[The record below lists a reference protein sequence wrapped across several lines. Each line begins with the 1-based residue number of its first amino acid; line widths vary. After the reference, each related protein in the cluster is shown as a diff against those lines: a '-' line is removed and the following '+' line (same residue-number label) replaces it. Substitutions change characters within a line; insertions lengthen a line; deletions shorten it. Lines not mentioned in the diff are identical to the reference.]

1 MNLFFKGNNL
11 YSLTKLNKNKTMK
24 KVSLYPLILL
34 FSALFSLSS
43 LAEKKPN
50 IILILADDHSR
61 EAMSCYNPK
70 SIVPTPHIDRIARE
84 GMRFTMC
91 FGIDSLCAPSR
102 AAMISGR
109 YPLYNGF
116 KRIGD
121 RFDGSQPTF
130 PALLQKAG
138 YETVLFG
145 KWHLKSTPTGFNHW
159 EIIKDQGRYRNPIL
173 FSEKGKKKYKGH
185 LTEIITDRAINWL
198 KNRHSNKPFCLLLH
212 HKAPHTPHHA
222 PPAYAKRFENLK
234 IPEPSTFN
242 DNFSGR
248 FHLKNSIG
256 HFSKFSHITPA
267 HFNKK
272 VPKGLSGAAY
282 KSWGY
287 QTFFRGYFSL
297 VAHLDDEVG
306 RFLTY
311 LDKSGLSKN
320 TVVIYTSDNGFFL
333 GDHGMF
339 NKMWMYEPSLSLPL
353 LVRWPGTVKPNTVD
367 TSHIVSILDLG
378 PTFLEI
384 AGAPPHK
391 EFQGF
396 SWIPLLKQKNPTN
409 WRKALYYRYY
419 NQFEV
424 PSHDGI
430 RTARYKLIRFEQGKK
445 KTDWEFFDLK
455 KDPNELHNLIGK
467 GDKNEIR
474 LRNILLKIPT
484 KNPNKQK

>member
-1 MNLFFKGNNL
+1 MKNQNDNLGKRIHLLLSILFF
-11 YSLTKLNKNKTMK
+11 
-24 KVSLYPLILL
+24 
-34 FSALFSLSS
+34 ALFSTSIFGD
-43 LAEKKPN
+43 KKPN

-61 EAMSCYNPK
+61 EAMSCYNRH
-70 SIVPTPHIDRIARE
+70 SFVPTPHIDRIARE
-84 GMRFTMC
+84 GVRFTLC

-130 PALLQKAG
+130 PALLQAAG
-138 YETVLFG
+138 YKTALFG

-185 LTEIITDRAINWL
+185 LTEIITDRAIDWL
-198 KNRHSNKPFCLLLH
+198 KNRPSDQPFCLLLH

-222 PPAYAKRFENLK
+222 PPAYAARFANRK
-234 IPEPSTFN
+234 IPEPATFN

-248 FHLKNSIG
+248 FSLKESYG

-272 VPKGLSGAAY
+272 VPKGLSESAF

-320 TVVIYTSDNGFFL
+320 TIVIYTSDNGFFL

-339 NKMWMYEPSLSLPL
+339 NKMWMYEPSLRLPL
-353 LVRWPGTVKPNTVD
+353 LVRWPGTVKPNTID
-367 TSHIVSILDLG
+367 TTHIVSILDLA

-384 AGAPPHK
+384 AGAKPHQ
-391 EFQGF
+391 EFQGY
-396 SWIPLLKQKNPTN
+396 SWVPLLKGKSPSN

-430 RTARYKLIRFEQGKK
+430 RTAYYKLIRFNNGKK

-455 KDPNELHNLIGK
+455 KDPNELHNLSGK
-467 GDKNEIR
+467 GNKNEAR
-474 LRNILLKIPT
+474 LRKLLLNIPRE
-484 KNPNKQK
+484 NKK